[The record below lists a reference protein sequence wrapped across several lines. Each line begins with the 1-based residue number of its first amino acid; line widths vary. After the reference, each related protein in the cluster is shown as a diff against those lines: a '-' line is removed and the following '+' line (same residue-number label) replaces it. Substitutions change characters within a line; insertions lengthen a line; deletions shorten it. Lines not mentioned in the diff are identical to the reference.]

1 MSSPNRRWEAIL
13 DYPSRESVTGLVI
26 ALVER
31 SSSVIM
37 PERWP
42 ENESIY
48 LQDDD
53 ATRFLEFRHAIN
65 GAIIAA
71 EPADWLLRELK
82 DFERMIA
89 ELAIADLQSTE
100 EGRATLD
107 AIRATAVARF
117 LTEQHR
123 QGKQSDD
130 ER

>member
-13 DYPSRESVTGLVI
+13 DYPSRESVTDLVI

-31 SSSVIM
+31 SSSVTM

-53 ATRFLEFRHAIN
+53 ATQFSEFRDAID
-65 GAIIAA
+65 GAISAA

-82 DFERMIA
+82 DFERTIA
-89 ELAIADLQSTE
+89 ELAIENLQSTA

-117 LTEQHR
+117 LEDRVRST
-123 QGKQSDD
+123 
-130 ER
+130 

>member
-13 DYPSRESVTGLVI
+13 DYPSRESVTDLVI

-31 SSSVIM
+31 SSSVVT
-37 PERWP
+37 PDQWP

-53 ATRFLEFRHAIN
+53 ATRFSEFRDAID
-65 GAIIAA
+65 GAISAA

-82 DFERMIA
+82 DFERTIA
-89 ELAIADLQSTE
+89 ELAIENLQSTA

-117 LTEQHR
+117 LEDRVRST
-123 QGKQSDD
+123 
-130 ER
+130 